1 MTADSLLFFGGGHP
15 EYRSWEL
22 DQFCGTY
29 RLKLITARPPTW
41 EPGYFSDIKLTEP
54 RDRDA
59 VADAARQLAKDGT
72 VRGVICY
79 HEPAIEVAAHTAQDL
94 GLPSLPA
101 QAARR
106 CRDKHSARRAF
117 ADHGVPSAK
126 SVLVHSAAEAA
137 CAAAGIGYPVIVK
150 PRGMA
155 ASFGVSKATDEAQVR
170 TAFTVADRQ
179 VLNEPW
185 RDKPPGV
192 LIEEYLDGP
201 EISVD
206 SFTVAGRVTPM
217 VFAKKLLG
225 FPPYCEELGH
235 IVGAPREVCDG
246 RVAEVTDVV
255 RQAHAAI
262 GVQFGVTHTELKLT
276 ARGVRVVELNGRPGG
291 DCIAYLGYLAAGINL
306 PLVAAAAARGE
317 EPRAARPETS
327 HVGAAGIRFC
337 YPDQAGVI
345 TALRTP
351 GKQQLPAYIDR
362 LELTIRPGT
371 RIAFTEGRMYN
382 ARIGYVIVTGAT
394 TAECADRLTQAR
406 AGICCDVD
414 PGA

>member
-1 MTADSLLFFGGGHP
+1 MA
-15 EYRSWEL
+15 Y
-22 DQFCGTY
+22 
-29 RLKLITARPPTW
+29 
-41 EPGYFSDIKLTEP
+41 
-54 RDRDA
+54 
-59 VADAARQLAKDGT
+59 AARRLAKDGT

-79 HEPAIEVAAHTAQDL
+79 HEPAIEVAAQTAQDL

-137 CAAAGIGYPVIVK
+137 
-150 PRGMA
+150 
-155 ASFGVSKATDEAQVR
+155 S
-170 TAFTVADRQ
+170 
-179 VLNEPW
+179 
-185 RDKPPGV
+185 
-192 LIEEYLDGP
+192 
-201 EISVD
+201 
-206 SFTVAGRVTPM
+206 
-217 VFAKKLLG
+217 
-225 FPPYCEELGH
+225 
-235 IVGAPREVCDG
+235 
-246 RVAEVTDVV
+246 
-255 RQAHAAI
+255 HA
-262 GVQFGVTHTELKLT
+262 
-276 ARGVRVVELNGRPGG
+276 
-291 DCIAYLGYLAAGINL
+291 
-306 PLVAAAAARGE
+306 
-317 EPRAARPETS
+317 
-327 HVGAAGIRFC
+327 GAAGIRFC

-345 TALRTP
+345 TALRTL

-406 AGICCDVD
+406 AGIDCDVD